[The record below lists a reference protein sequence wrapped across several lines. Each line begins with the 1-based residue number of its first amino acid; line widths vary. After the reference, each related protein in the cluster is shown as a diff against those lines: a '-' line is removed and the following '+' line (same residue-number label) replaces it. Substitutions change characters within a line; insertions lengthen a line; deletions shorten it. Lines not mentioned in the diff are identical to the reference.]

1 MNAGRGDQMRIGPI
15 TARITPDTG
24 KQSVASIAVEE
35 LQLRIEASGLGD
47 ALARMAC
54 DLCMEEVPV
63 EEAFQK
69 IQESAIEKM
78 VRMLDSTILSDE
90 GALKS
95 CLETVTTESERV
107 AWAAL
112 ERGTEE
118 LREGLALLEEV
129 RGLDRNGYL
138 N

>member
-1 MNAGRGDQMRIGPI
+1 MKAGPI
-15 TARITPDTG
+15 ARWITPDTG
-24 KQSVASIAVEE
+24 KQNFASIAAEE
-35 LQLRIEASGLGD
+35 LQMRIAASGLSE

-54 DLCMEEVPV
+54 ELCLEEVPV

-78 VRMLDSTILSDE
+78 VRMLDSRILENE

-95 CLETVTTESERV
+95 CLETVTAESERV
-107 AWAAL
+107 AWQAL
-112 ERGTEE
+112 EKGTEE

-129 RGLDRNGYL
+129 KRVEGSGYV

>member
-1 MNAGRGDQMRIGPI
+1 MKAGPI
-15 TARITPDTG
+15 AARITPDTG
-24 KQSVASIAVEE
+24 KQSFASIAVEE
-35 LQLRIEASGLGD
+35 LQMRIEASGLGD

-54 DLCMEEVPV
+54 DLCLEEMPV

-69 IQESAIEKM
+69 IQESAIVKM
-78 VRMLDSTILSDE
+78 VRMMDASIVADE
-90 GALKS
+90 GALAS
-95 CLETVTTESERV
+95 CLEMVTRESERV

-112 ERGTEE
+112 EKGTEE

-129 RGLDRNGYL
+129 RGIEKNGYV

>member
-1 MNAGRGDQMRIGPI
+1 MKVGPI

-24 KQSVASIAVEE
+24 KQSIASIAVEE
-35 LQLRIEASGLGD
+35 LQLRIEASDLGD

-54 DLCMEEVPV
+54 ELCMEEIPV

-78 VRMLDSTILSDE
+78 VRMLDATILADE
-90 GALKS
+90 GALRS

-112 ERGTEE
+112 EKGTEE
-118 LREGLALLEEV
+118 LREGLALLGEV
-129 RGLDRNGYL
+129 AGFEKNGYV

>member
-1 MNAGRGDQMRIGPI
+1 MKVGPSTAGMRL
-15 TARITPDTG
+15 DTEN
-24 KQSVASIAVEE
+24 QSFASIAVEE
-35 LQLRIEASGLGD
+35 LQMRIEASGLGE

-54 DLCMEEVPV
+54 DLCVEEVPV

-78 VRMLDSTILSDE
+78 VRMMDFSIVADD

-95 CLETVTTESERV
+95 CLEMVTKESERA
-107 AWAAL
+107 AWTAL
-112 ERGTEE
+112 EKGTTE
-118 LREGLALLEEV
+118 LREGLELLERAQGFE
-129 RGLDRNGYL
+129 RNGWV

>member
-1 MNAGRGDQMRIGPI
+1 MKVGPSG
-15 TARITPDTG
+15 ARITPDTG
-24 KQSVASIAVEE
+24 KRTFASIAAEE
-35 LQLRIEASGLGD
+35 LQLRIAASGLGD
-47 ALARMAC
+47 ALASMAC
-54 DLCMEEVPV
+54 DLCMEEVSV

-69 IQESAIEKM
+69 IQESAIQKM

-95 CLETVTTESERV
+95 CLETVSAESERV
-107 AWAAL
+107 AWQAL
-112 ERGTEE
+112 EKGTEE

-129 RGLDRNGYL
+129 RGLENNGYV

>member
-1 MNAGRGDQMRIGPI
+1 VNEVDGMKIGESGG
-15 TARITPDTG
+15 RITPDTG
-24 KQSVASIAVEE
+24 RQTFATIAAEE
-35 LQLRIEASGLGD
+35 LQMRIAASGLGD
-47 ALARMAC
+47 ALADMAC

-78 VRMLDSTILSDE
+78 VWMLDAAILTDE
-90 GALKS
+90 VALQS
-95 CLETVTTESERV
+95 CLETVTAESERA
-107 AWAAL
+107 AWRAL
-112 ERGTEE
+112 EKGTEE

-129 RGLDRNGYL
+129 RGLEQNGFV

>member
-1 MNAGRGDQMRIGPI
+1 MKVGPF
-15 TARITPDTG
+15 TARITPNTG
-24 KQSVASIAVEE
+24 KQSIASIAVQE
-35 LQLRIEASGLGD
+35 LQLRIDASDLGE

-63 EEAFQK
+63 EQAFQK

-78 VRMLDSTILSDE
+78 VRMLDATILSDE

-95 CLETVTTESERV
+95 CLETVTRESERA

-112 ERGTEE
+112 EAGTEE

-129 RGLDRNGYL
+129 AGFEKNSYV

>member
-1 MNAGRGDQMRIGPI
+1 MKVGPI
-15 TARITPDTG
+15 SARITPGTG
-24 KQSVASIAVEE
+24 KQSIASVAVQE
-35 LQLRIEASGLGD
+35 LQLRIDASDLGD

-78 VRMLDSTILSDE
+78 VRMLDATILSDE
-90 GALKS
+90 GALNS
-95 CLETVTTESERV
+95 CLETVTRESERA

-112 ERGTEE
+112 EAGTEE

-129 RGLDRNGYL
+129 SGFEKNGYV

>member
-1 MNAGRGDQMRIGPI
+1 MKVGPS
-15 TARITPDTG
+15 TARITPDNG
-24 KQSVASIAVEE
+24 KQPIASIAVQE
-35 LQLRIEASGLGD
+35 LQLRIEASDLGD

-54 DLCMEEVPV
+54 ELCMEEMPV

-78 VRMLDSTILSDE
+78 VRMLDATILSDE

-95 CLETVTTESERV
+95 CLETVTRESERA

-112 ERGTEE
+112 EAGTEE
-118 LREGLALLEEV
+118 LRAGLTLLEEV
-129 RGLDRNGYL
+129 AGFEKNGYV

>member
-1 MNAGRGDQMRIGPI
+1 MNVRGYGMKVGPSTSRIPL
-15 TARITPDTG
+15 DTDNRSFA
-24 KQSVASIAVEE
+24 SVAAEE
-35 LQLRIEASGLGD
+35 LHMRIEASGLGE

-54 DLCMEEVPV
+54 DLCVEEVPV

-78 VRMLDSTILSDE
+78 VRMMDVSIVGDD

-95 CLETVTTESERV
+95 CLEMVTKESERA
-107 AWAAL
+107 AWTAL
-112 ERGTEE
+112 EKGTTE
-118 LREGLALLEEV
+118 LREGLELLEQAQGFE
-129 RGLDRNGYL
+129 RNGWV